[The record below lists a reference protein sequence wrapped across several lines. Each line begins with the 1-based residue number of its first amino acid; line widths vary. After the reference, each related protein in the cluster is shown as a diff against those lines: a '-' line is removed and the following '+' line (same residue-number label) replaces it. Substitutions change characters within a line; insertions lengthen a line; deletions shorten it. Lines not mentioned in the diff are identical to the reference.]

1 MCPIIGLNKAV
12 MVVGGEGRPR
22 GVDAKDNADD
32 EFVGTWK
39 DGGVASGNVVNRT
52 PVETKRTSALVD
64 V

>member
-1 MCPIIGLNKAV
+1 M
-12 MVVGGEGRPR
+12 GGDGRPR

-52 PVETKRTSALVD
+52 PVETERISALVD
-64 V
+64 VWKIFQY